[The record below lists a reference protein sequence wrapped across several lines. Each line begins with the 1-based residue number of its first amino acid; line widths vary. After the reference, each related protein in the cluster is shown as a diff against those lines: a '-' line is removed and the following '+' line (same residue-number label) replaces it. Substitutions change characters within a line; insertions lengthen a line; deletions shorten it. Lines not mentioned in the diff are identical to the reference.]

1 MKNSENIHTKNNKS
15 LKYIYTLYLEDD
27 GLFYAVD
34 SDDNVDTKCM
44 PGDEFEYSSDTKEEV
59 ACIKSGKKY
68 SNNNINVYDDYEA
81 LINSITN
88 GFN

>member
-1 MKNSENIHTKNNKS
+1 MP
-15 LKYIYTLYLEDD
+15 ED
-27 GLFYAVD
+27 
-34 SDDNVDTKCM
+34 K
-44 PGDEFEYSSDTKEEV
+44 FEYSSDTKEEV

-68 SNNNINVYDDYEA
+68 SDNSINVYDDYEA

>member
-1 MKNSENIHTKNNKS
+1 
-15 LKYIYTLYLEDD
+15 
-27 GLFYAVD
+27 
-34 SDDNVDTKCM
+34 M
-44 PGDEFEYSSDTKEEV
+44 PGDEFENSSDAKEEV

-68 SNNNINVYDDYEA
+68 SDNSINVYDDYEA